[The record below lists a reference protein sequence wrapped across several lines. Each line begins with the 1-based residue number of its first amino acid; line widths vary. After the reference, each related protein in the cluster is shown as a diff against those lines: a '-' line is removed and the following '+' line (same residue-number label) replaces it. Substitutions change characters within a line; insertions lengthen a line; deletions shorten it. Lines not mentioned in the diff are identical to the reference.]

1 MVIEEIS
8 GVSTWVGALRRA
20 LRRNSGSSARAKA
33 FRCNLQLLTGAQ
45 PLEDIYIYIYIYIIL
60 CISICISIYHM
71 YILHVIL
78 YIDDIW

>member
-45 PLEDIYIYIYIYIIL
+45 PLEDIYIYTVYI
-60 CISICISIYHM
+60 
-71 YILHVIL
+71 
-78 YIDDIW
+78 